1 MFTRCIFCRSP
12 LGANETL
19 EHFPHGRKL
28 AFDPARG
35 RLWAVCSTCRR
46 WNLAPF
52 EERWEA
58 LDELERLTT
67 DRARL
72 LAQTDNIAL
81 LRAGELELVRVGR
94 APLAEEAWWR
104 YGRELLRRRS
114 RAWLLFTLDLLVLP
128 VFYASAR
135 AEKFGLLA
143 WQGAS
148 ACARCGDP
156 LATLGFGRAG
166 KAVLTPG
173 PGGEVALHLP
183 CPVCGPVREPA
194 GHLLAGADAR
204 LLLRR
209 VLAYHHFSGASRP
222 LVRAAAGAVKDAGSV
237 EGFIRALAGRR
248 AALDRLEAAAPAQ
261 AVALEIALNEETERR
276 RLQAEAAE
284 VERQWREEEEVAAIA
299 DRELVF
305 LPGPD
310 RPPTRGSTTE

>member
-19 EHFPHGRKL
+19 EHFPHGRRL

-35 RLWAVCSTCRR
+35 RLWAVCGACRR

-67 DRARL
+67 GGAKL
-72 LAQTDNIAL
+72 LAQTDNVAL
-81 LRAGELELVRVGR
+81 LRAGGLELVRVGR

-104 YGRELLRRRS
+104 YGRELLRRRG

-128 VFYASAR
+128 VFYSSAR
-135 AEKFGLLA
+135 AGRFGSVA
-143 WQGAS
+143 WRGAS

-156 LATLGFGRAG
+156 LTALGFRRAG
-166 KAVLTPG
+166 EAVLVPG
-173 PGGEVALHLP
+173 PGGEVSLHLP

-209 VLAYHHFSGASRP
+209 VLAYNHFSGASSE
-222 LVRAAAGAVKDAGSV
+222 LVRAAAGAIEEAGSA
-237 EGFIRALAGRR
+237 EGFTRALAGRR
-248 AALDRLEAAAPAQ
+248 TALDRLEAAAPAQ
-261 AVALEIALNEETERR
+261 AVALEIALNDETERR
-276 RLQAEAAE
+276 LLQVEAAE

-305 LPGPD
+305 LPGPE
-310 RPPTRGSTTE
+310 PPPAH